1 MPKTFPG
8 RRIRGVTD
16 QPDFSLETWPTPDVG
31 SLPPKVQDSYFRR
44 KRAVE
49 LCIEG
54 ASDKK
59 IMAECGIGL
68 RQATRL
74 IADRCTAPSPDGRI
88 FGFRALVPYVR
99 LFPAVRKKP
108 VVIDKFG
115 HGGTGA
121 MGSLLLGDPVFKT
134 KLDSKI
140 LRTHKSDELTEGKR
154 HRQALWAWFLDELR
168 DRGYEMRK
176 EWPFN
181 SEGLGYQALLRYTDK
196 LLKSNPKVLALV
208 AGGTY
213 AARKLRAGD
222 GVDRPTF
229 KPFGRVEMDA
239 HKLDG
244 RFCVLLPAPGGG
256 WVPRIVHRLWVIVM
270 VEVISRAVIGY
281 YLSTRK
287 EVSKEDVLRT
297 IKCALTKWSALNT
310 THSENPLSDGA
321 GLPSVLGEEFVGLCW
336 DELSVDGA
344 LAETCKTVKETL
356 GNVVG
361 AELLSPHNSFS
372 ARRSLD
378 DRPYVESFFRT
389 IGNRGLQR
397 LSNTTGSS
405 NKDPNKNNPEG
416 VAIESQFTIEY
427 LAELLQSL
435 ICNYNV
441 TKHGSLGYM
450 SPLQKLA
457 YYREQGMLPTRRA
470 DATLVQSML
479 SYRKLC
485 VVHGGAAEGRA
496 PYVNFDHGRYG
507 GPAIADREDL
517 VGTKVWMVNHLEDDA
532 RVARCTTTNGV
543 LIGVLRVAPPWDKLP
558 HSLSVRRSIKTLFN
572 AKKIESL
579 NNDGIRTFMK
589 FVGAQA
595 NKKLPVHPAY
605 LEIQRI
611 LAQQAETFEGDSAAK
626 RALESLC
633 RIDAAP
639 LTNEAESRPSR
650 SSTPAF
656 TASVKPSNSAK
667 KPLPPKRL
675 AKD

>member
-1 MPKTFPG
+1 MPKTLPG

-31 SLPPKVQDSYFRR
+31 SLPPKVQDSYFKR

-54 ASDKK
+54 ASNKK

-74 IADRCTAPSPDGRI
+74 ITERCAAPSPDGRI
-88 FGFRALVPYVR
+88 FGFRALVLYVR

-121 MGSLLLGDPVFKT
+121 MGSLLLGDPAFKT

-154 HRQALWAWFLDELR
+154 HRQAIWGWFLDELR
-168 DRGYEMRK
+168 DRGYEIRK

-196 LLKSNPKVLALV
+196 LLKTNPAVLALI

-229 KPFGRVEMDA
+229 KPYGRVEMDA

-256 WVPRIVHRLWVIVM
+256 WVPRIIHRLWVIVM

-287 EVSKEDVLRT
+287 EVSKDDVLRT
-297 IKCALTKWSALNT
+297 IKSSLTKWTAFDT
-310 THSENPLSDGA
+310 THSENPLAEGA
-321 GLPSVLGEEFVGLCW
+321 GLPSVLGDEFIGLCW

-356 GNVVG
+356 ANVVG
-361 AELLSPHNSFS
+361 SDLLSPQNSFS

-378 DRPYVESFFRT
+378 DRPYIESLFRAL
-389 IGNRGLQR
+389 GNRGLQR

-405 NKDPNKNNPEG
+405 NKDPRKNNPEG
-416 VAIESQFTIEY
+416 VAIESQFTIEF

-435 ICNYNV
+435 ICNYNAA
-441 TKHGSLGYM
+441 KHSSLGYM
-450 SPLQKLA
+450 SPLQKLDHF
-457 YYREQGMLPTRRA
+457 RQQGMLPKRRA
-470 DATLVQSML
+470 DSTLVQSML

-496 PYVNFDHGRYG
+496 PYINFDHGRYG

-532 RVARCTTTNGV
+532 RIARCTTTDGK
-543 LIGVLRVAPPWDKLP
+543 LIGVLRAAPPWDKLP
-558 HSLSVRRSIKTLFN
+558 HSLAVRRSIKTLH
-572 AKKIESL
+572 KDKRIQSL

-589 FVGAQA
+589 FVDAQT

-611 LAQQAETFEGDSAAK
+611 LAQQASSFEGDGAAK
-626 RALESLC
+626 RALESLGTLHT
-633 RIDAAP
+633 AP
-639 LTNEAESRPSR
+639 LTKEADSQPGH
-650 SSTPAF
+650 SSTPVIPTVVRPAN
-656 TASVKPSNSAK
+656 TAK
-667 KPLPPKRL
+667 KPLPAKRL
-675 AKD
+675 AKN

>member
-31 SLPPKVQDSYFRR
+31 SLTPEVQDSYFRR
-44 KRAVE
+44 KKAVE

-121 MGSLLLGDPVFKT
+121 MGSLLLGDPAFKT

-196 LLKSNPKVLALV
+196 LLKSNPAVLALV

-244 RFCVLLPAPGGG
+244 RFCILLPVPGGG
-256 WVPRIVHRLWVIVM
+256 WVPRIIHRLWVIVM
-270 VEVISRAVIGY
+270 VEVVSRAVIGY

-297 IKCALTKWSALNT
+297 IKSALTKWSALNT
-310 THSENPLSDGA
+310 THSENPLADGA
-321 GLPSVLGEEFVGLCW
+321 GLPSVLGDEFIGLCW

-361 AELLSPHNSFS
+361 ADLLSPQNSFS

-378 DRPYVESFFRT
+378 DRPYVESFFRA

-405 NKDPNKNNPEG
+405 NKDPKKNNPEG

-441 TKHGSLGYM
+441 TKHSSLGYM
-450 SPLQKLA
+450 SPLQKIA

-496 PYVNFDHGRYG
+496 PYINFDHGRYG

-532 RVARCTTTNGV
+532 RVARCTTTNGK

-558 HSLSVRRSIKTLFN
+558 HSLAVRRSIKTLFN

-589 FVGAQA
+589 FVSAQT

-626 RALESLC
+626 RALESLGE
-633 RIDAAP
+633 ISAAP
-639 LTNEAESRPSR
+639 LAIEAKSESIH
-650 SSTPAF
+650 SSTPAI
-656 TASVKPSNSAK
+656 PSGATKSAK
-667 KPLPPKRL
+667 KTLPVKRL
-675 AKD
+675 AKN